1 MGGRRYRG
9 EAVNDMSTTRPSP
22 WTTYRRLLGYTA
34 GHWRAFVLAA
44 VGMAADAGCT
54 TMFAKL
60 IKPMLDR
67 LFIYKDPSTIFW
79 MPWWII
85 GIFGLRGLASY
96 LGDYG
101 MARVGRG
108 VVQAMREDVFDAYL
122 RMPILDFSRQ
132 SSGTHVARITYT
144 CEQIAQASTDAVK
157 TVLVDGFTVI
167 GLVGVMLYYSPV
179 LTLALLVMVPA
190 VAFIAA
196 RVGRSYRKVGRRVQ
210 EAMGAVTGSLND
222 MVGSN
227 RDLRIYGGQSG
238 ERRRFADITRH
249 TRKLNLKAASTSAL
263 SSALIQFVAALA
275 LALIIVIAT
284 RPAVLAG
291 MSPGTFFAVLMA
303 MGGILPSLKRLT
315 AVQSGVQR
323 GLVAAEDLFAV
334 IDAPVETDGGTIVAG
349 RTEGH
354 LAFRHVRFGYP
365 EARSPVL
372 RDITLACRPGTVTA
386 LVGRSGSGKSTLA
399 SLVPRVFDPQAG
411 QILLDGRDLRDYTL
425 PSLRRQIAW
434 VGQAVALFEG
444 TVAENIAYGELAG
457 ASEHEIVEAAR
468 AANALD
474 FIRALPRGLAT
485 PLGSGGIQ
493 LSGGQRQRIAIARA
507 MLKDAPILVL
517 DEATAAL
524 DAESEQVIR
533 EALHRLTERRTTL
546 VIAHHLST
554 IREADRI
561 VLLHDGRIAE
571 TGTHQELVAAQG
583 QYAAFYRLQ
592 YGVPSEGGL
601 DPSIQSNRA
610 SRSA

>member
-1 MGGRRYRG
+1 
-9 EAVNDMSTTRPSP
+9 MSTPRLSP
-22 WTTYRRLLGYTA
+22 WSTYRRLLGYTA
-34 GHWRAFVLAA
+34 GHWRTFALAA

-54 TMFAKL
+54 TLFAKL

-96 LGDYG
+96 VGDYG

-122 RMPILDFSRQ
+122 RMPIIDFSRQ

-144 CEQIAQASTDAVK
+144 CEQVAQASTDAVK
-157 TVLVDGFTVI
+157 TLLVDGFTVI

-190 VAFIAA
+190 VAYIAA

-210 EAMGAVTGSLND
+210 DAMGAVTGSLGD

-227 RDLRIYGGQSG
+227 RDLRIYGGQSS
-238 ERRRFADITRH
+238 ERRRFKDITRH

-284 RPAVLAG
+284 RPAVLTR

-315 AVQSGVQR
+315 SVQASIQR
-323 GLVAAEDLFAV
+323 GMVAAEDLFAV
-334 IDAPVETDGGTIVAG
+334 IDAPSEADSGTIIADRV
-349 RTEGH
+349 EGH

-365 EARSPVL
+365 ESRAAVL
-372 RDITLACRPGTVTA
+372 NDITITCRPGTVTA

-399 SLVPRVFDPQAG
+399 SLVPRVFDPQSG
-411 QILLDGRDLRDYTL
+411 QVLLDGHDLREYTL
-425 PSLRRQIAW
+425 ASLRRQVAW
-434 VGQAVALFEG
+434 VGQQVSLFDG

-457 ASEHEIVEAAR
+457 ASERAIIDAAR
-468 AANALD
+468 AANAWD
-474 FIRALPRGLAT
+474 FICALPLGLHT
-485 PLGSGGIQ
+485 PLGSGGVQ
-493 LSGGQRQRIAIARA
+493 LSGGQRQRVAIARA
-507 MLKDAPILVL
+507 VLKDAPILIL

-524 DAESEQVIR
+524 DAESETLIR
-533 EALHRLTERRTTL
+533 DALRRLMANRTTL
-546 VIAHHLST
+546 VIAHHLSS
-554 IREADRI
+554 IQHAQHIVLIDEGRI
-561 VLLHDGRIAE
+561 VE
-571 TGTHQELVAAQG
+571 QGTHDQLLERGG
-583 QYAAFYRLQ
+583 QYAAFHRMQNIGSVTRLH
-592 YGVPSEGGL
+592 G
-601 DPSIQSNRA
+601 
-610 SRSA
+610 

>member
-1 MGGRRYRG
+1 
-9 EAVNDMSTTRPSP
+9 MSTPRLSP
-22 WTTYRRLLGYTA
+22 WSTYRRLLGYTA
-34 GHWRAFVLAA
+34 GHWRTFALAA

-54 TMFAKL
+54 TLFAKL

-96 LGDYG
+96 VGDYG

-122 RMPILDFSRQ
+122 RMPIIDFSRQ

-144 CEQIAQASTDAVK
+144 CEQVAQASTDAVK
-157 TVLVDGFTVI
+157 TLLVDGFTVI

-190 VAFIAA
+190 VAYIAA

-210 EAMGAVTGSLND
+210 EAMGAVTGSLGD

-227 RDLRIYGGQSG
+227 RDLRIYGGQPS

-284 RPAVLAG
+284 RPTVLTR

-315 AVQSGVQR
+315 SVQASIQR
-323 GLVAAEDLFAV
+323 GMVAAEDLFAV
-334 IDAPVETDGGTIVAG
+334 IDAPAEADTGTIIADRIEG
-349 RTEGH
+349 R

-365 EARSPVL
+365 ESRAAVL
-372 RDITLACRPGTVTA
+372 NDITLTCRPGTVTA

-399 SLVPRVFDPQAG
+399 SLVPRVFDPQSG
-411 QILLDGRDLRDYTL
+411 QVLLDGRDLREYTL
-425 PSLRRQIAW
+425 PSLRRQVAW
-434 VGQAVALFEG
+434 VGQQVSLFDG

-457 ASEHEIVEAAR
+457 ASEHEIIDAAR
-468 AANALD
+468 AANAWD
-474 FIRALPRGLAT
+474 FICALPLGLHT
-485 PLGSGGIQ
+485 PLGSGGVQ

-507 MLKDAPILVL
+507 VLKDAPILIF

-524 DAESEQVIR
+524 DAESETLIR
-533 EALHRLTERRTTL
+533 DALQRLMAHRTTL
-546 VIAHHLST
+546 VIAHHLSS
-554 IREADRI
+554 IQHAQHIVLIDQGRI
-561 VLLHDGRIAE
+561 VE
-571 TGTHQELVAAQG
+571 QGTHDQLLERGG
-583 QYAAFYRLQ
+583 QYAAFHRMQNIGSVTRLH
-592 YGVPSEGGL
+592 G
-601 DPSIQSNRA
+601 
-610 SRSA
+610 

>member
-1 MGGRRYRG
+1 
-9 EAVNDMSTTRPSP
+9 MSTPRLSP
-22 WTTYRRLLGYTA
+22 WSTYRRLLGYTA
-34 GHWRAFVLAA
+34 GHWRTFALAA

-54 TMFAKL
+54 TLFAKL

-96 LGDYG
+96 VGDYG

-122 RMPILDFSRQ
+122 RMPIIDFSRQ

-144 CEQIAQASTDAVK
+144 CEQVAQASTDAVK
-157 TVLVDGFTVI
+157 TMLVDGFTVI

-190 VAFIAA
+190 VAYIAA

-210 EAMGAVTGSLND
+210 DAMGAVTGSLGD

-227 RDLRIYGGQSG
+227 RDLRIYGGQSS

-284 RPAVLAG
+284 RPAVLTR

-315 AVQSGVQR
+315 SVQASIQR
-323 GLVAAEDLFAV
+323 GMVAAEDLFAV
-334 IDAPVETDGGTIVAG
+334 IDAPAEADSGTIIADRV
-349 RTEGH
+349 EGH

-365 EARSPVL
+365 ESRAAVL
-372 RDITLACRPGTVTA
+372 NDITITCRPGTVTA

-399 SLVPRVFDPQAG
+399 SLVPRVFDPQSG
-411 QILLDGRDLRDYTL
+411 QVLLDGHDLREYTL
-425 PSLRRQIAW
+425 ASLRRQVAW
-434 VGQAVALFEG
+434 VGQQVSLFDG

-457 ASEHEIVEAAR
+457 ASERAIIDAAR
-468 AANALD
+468 AANAWD
-474 FIRALPRGLAT
+474 FICALPLGLHT
-485 PLGSGGIQ
+485 PLGSGGVQ
-493 LSGGQRQRIAIARA
+493 LSGGQRQRVAIARA
-507 MLKDAPILVL
+507 VLKDAPILIL

-524 DAESEQVIR
+524 DAESETLIR
-533 EALHRLTERRTTL
+533 DALRRLMANRTTL
-546 VIAHHLST
+546 VIAHHLSS
-554 IREADRI
+554 IQHAQHIVLIDEGRI
-561 VLLHDGRIAE
+561 VE
-571 TGTHQELVAAQG
+571 QGTHDQLLERGG
-583 QYAAFYRLQ
+583 QYAAFHRMQNIGSVTRLH
-592 YGVPSEGGL
+592 G
-601 DPSIQSNRA
+601 
-610 SRSA
+610 

>member
-1 MGGRRYRG
+1 MRIPRL
-9 EAVNDMSTTRPSP
+9 SP

-34 GHWRAFVLAA
+34 GHWRTFALAA

-54 TMFAKL
+54 TLFAKL

-96 LGDYG
+96 VGDYG

-122 RMPILDFSRQ
+122 RMPIIDFSRQ

-144 CEQIAQASTDAVK
+144 CEQVAQASTDAIK
-157 TVLVDGFTVI
+157 TLLVDGFTVI

-190 VAFIAA
+190 VAYIAA

-210 EAMGAVTGSLND
+210 EAMGAVTGSLGD

-227 RDLRIYGGQSG
+227 RDLRIYGGQSS

-284 RPAVLAG
+284 RPAVLTR

-315 AVQSGVQR
+315 SVQASIQR
-323 GLVAAEDLFAV
+323 GMVAAEDLFAV
-334 IDAPVETDGGTIVAG
+334 IDAPAEADTGTIIADRV
-349 RTEGH
+349 EGH

-365 EARSPVL
+365 ESRAAVL
-372 RDITLACRPGTVTA
+372 NDITLTCRPGTVTA

-399 SLVPRVFDPQAG
+399 SLVPRVFDPQSG
-411 QILLDGRDLRDYTL
+411 QVLLDGHDLREYTL
-425 PSLRRQIAW
+425 PSLRRQVAW
-434 VGQAVALFEG
+434 VGQQVALFDG

-457 ASEHEIVEAAR
+457 ASERAIIDAAR
-468 AANALD
+468 AANAWE
-474 FIRALPRGLAT
+474 FICALPMGLHT
-485 PLGSGGIQ
+485 PLGSGGVQ

-507 MLKDAPILVL
+507 VLKDAPILIL

-524 DAESEQVIR
+524 DAESETLIR
-533 EALHRLTERRTTL
+533 DALRRLMARRTTL
-546 VIAHHLST
+546 VVAHHLSS
-554 IREADRI
+554 IQHAQHIVLIDQGRI
-561 VLLHDGRIAE
+561 VE
-571 TGTHQELVAAQG
+571 QGTHDQLLERGG
-583 QYAAFYRLQ
+583 QYAAFHRLQ
-592 YGVPSEGGL
+592 NIG
-601 DPSIQSNRA
+601 
-610 SRSA
+610 SATRLHG